1 MKILDKTNKA
11 KALADYS
18 GFTCFSNYSET
29 NGVAEYDGIRFSETG
44 IEPVSAKKSLPER
57 PDNPTN
63 PDGSV
68 DIEYSDGSPWW
79 SIDISKNSD
88 GESIMSIYGAEN
100 ITGAYGEFD
109 SLNTDGGNQ
118 RAEAFSVKDVF
129 YAKETITNTG
139 EDVFYA
145 KFEKELACR
154 AGLRVYSL
162 PTITSGWNCYI
173 DQNNYKVSALSSS
186 SKRYKILGASLPEEF
201 IENLYNI
208 EPIMA
213 RYKKGYLAKGDE
225 RVDAEFPMFIA
236 EDVDKYFPLA
246 VDHNTDGLPENWN
259 ERIMIPAMFA
269 MIKAQKKKI
278 DQQEKLINKLCE
290 KLNIE

>member
-1 MKILDKTNKA
+1 M
-11 KALADYS
+11 
-18 GFTCFSNYSET
+18 
-29 NGVAEYDGIRFSETG
+29 
-44 IEPVSAKKSLPER
+44 PER
-57 PDNPTN
+57 PDSPTN

-68 DIEYSDGSPWW
+68 DVEYSNDSPW

-88 GESIMSIYGAEN
+88 GKFIMSIYGAEN
-100 ITGAYGEFD
+100 ITGTYGEFD
-109 SLNTDGGNQ
+109 SLSTDGGNQ

-173 DQNNYKVSALSSS
+173 DQNNYKVSVLSSS

-213 RYKKGYLAKGDE
+213 RYKEGYLAKGDE
-225 RVDAEFPMFIA
+225 RADVEFPMFIA

-269 MIKAQKKKI
+269 MLKAQKKKI